1 MLRDPL
7 AGKHLH
13 QHLHAS
19 FPGAG
24 VARFSELPSPVA
36 AGESPSADTTLPT
49 RFRAYHI
56 PADISGLATS
66 LGDATDDHIVDQ
78 IRVRAGSLNER

>member
-36 AGESPSADTTLPT
+36 AGESPSADTT
-49 RFRAYHI
+49 FRAYHI

>member
-24 VARFSELPSPVA
+24 VARFGELRSPVA
-36 AGESPSADTTLPT
+36 AGESPSADTTGPPG
-49 RFRAYHI
+49 FRAYHI

-78 IRVRAGSLNER
+78 IRVRAVSLNER